1 MRWSQLGSASP
12 RPDRVRP
19 EAIAVSDGRRTMGG
33 RELIAVLA
41 LVMSIVALAVDIMLP
56 AFADIRAEFGLAA
69 DSTAAAGL
77 ITTFLL
83 GLAVSQL
90 VYGVLADRFGRKPVL
105 YAGIGLYIIGALA
118 SALAPGLGWLLAARF
133 LWLTSDPDTIRP
145 ARRLFG

>member
-1 MRWSQLGSASP
+1 
-12 RPDRVRP
+12 
-19 EAIAVSDGRRTMGG
+19 MGG

-133 LWLTSDPDTIRP
+133 LWGVGAPHLGS
-145 ARRLFG
+145 